1 MYTKVANAEK
11 QVAKTYWFIL
21 GIVLALGFSINYWM
35 VTLIP
40 ASAVMA
46 INPIVLLIGYFV
58 LAFGG
63 IWLSHSS
70 DDPKISFLGYMM
82 VVVPVGVVIVPFV
95 QSFDPMI
102 VEKAV
107 LFTAMLSGLMA
118 FGGFTFPQFFRSIGG
133 ILFWALLAAIIAE
146 IIVMIIGY
154 ELAAMDWIVAVIFL
168 GFIGYDFSMALED
181 EPTIDA
187 AIDRAVALYLDIINL
202 FLRILSIMGKS
213 RD

>member
-1 MYTKVANAEK
+1 MEGTVATASG
-11 QVAKTYWFIL
+11 QSVRTYWFML
-21 GIVLALGFSINYWM
+21 GIVLCLGFSINYWM

-46 INPIVLLIGYFV
+46 INPIVLLVGYFV

-70 DDPKISFLGYMM
+70 DNPKISFLGYLM
-82 VVVPVGVVIVPFV
+82 VVVPVGVVIIPFV

-107 LFTAMLSGLMA
+107 LFTAMLSGIMA
-118 FGGFTFPQFFRSIGG
+118 FGGFLFPQFFRSIGG

-146 IIVMIIGY
+146 IIMMIIGY
-154 ELAAMDWIVAVIFL
+154 NLAAMDWIVAVIFM
-168 GFIGYDFSMALED
+168 GFIGYDFSMALKD

-187 AIDRAVALYLDIINL
+187 AIDRAVSLYLDIINL
-202 FLRILSIMGKS
+202 FIRVLSIMGKS